1 MFAYI
6 PARIGSKRIPKKN
19 IKELDGRPLIL
30 HVIENLMQSKNINQI
45 GVSTDSTEISDLFKN
60 NSEVSILDLRKD
72 KLANDSANFM
82 DLIKED
88 LPRYCEFF
96 NEKNFI
102 FCLPT
107 AVLVSPT
114 DFDEA
119 IEKFYNFPEGIVM
132 SAVEYNISPYLALT
146 NESKTFLPMFPEKF
160 MEPTS
165 NLPDTV
171 TDCGCFYIL
180 NHKTANK
187 VDKLIDI
194 KPLNVHVLDSDKG
207 IDLDD
212 ESDWQNLEEKYYK
225 KNHNKS

>member
-19 IKELDGRPLIL
+19 IKELDGKPLIL
-30 HVIENLMQSKNINQI
+30 HVIENLMQSKSINQI

-60 NSEVSILDLRKD
+60 NPVVSVLDLRKD
-72 KLANDSANFM
+72 KLANDNANFM
-82 DLIKED
+82 DLINAD

-96 NEKNFI
+96 NDKNFI

-107 AVLVSPT
+107 AVLVSSN
-114 DFDEA
+114 DYDRA
-119 IEKFYNFPEGIVM
+119 IKKFYNNPAGLVM
-132 SAVEYNISPYLALT
+132 SAVKYNISPYLALSK
-146 NESKTFLPMFPEKF
+146 ESKSFTPLFPEKF

-180 NHKTANK
+180 NHEIASK

-194 KPLNVHVLDSDKG
+194 KPLYVHVLDSNKG
-207 IDLDD
+207 IDLDNED
-212 ESDWQNLEEKYYK
+212 DWHNLEQKYYQQ
-225 KNHNKS
+225 KSK